1 MRRTAAA
8 IFFLIIASAACHA
21 QVSVE
26 GALFFD
32 RGHYWIEL
40 AFRDAA
46 GRDTIPRAV
55 TPAQFEITKLGGTAG
70 HFRPSKVEIV
80 SGERGGPVI
89 VLSSGRLEGRAC
101 YRVTYLVPDS
111 DPVVVDSICDP
122 FLEPSAGNECGGKT
136 FFRKYVAGAFRKDG
150 DAVDLNQ
157 FKYEYDFSDE
167 KASSSLSLE
176 PRYRTHGFSFEPLF
190 EQSAVAYSLAGR
202 GKTSTERSALA
213 LAVSKAAWVRD
224 LRLSVST
231 KYRYD
236 RSAFDL
242 AAGDSVVATRS
253 VAVEGRVRFDNLFDR
268 LNRHCLSVFKGVDCG
283 FGYAWY
289 QSDGGGL
296 RGASRFNRTTPFA
309 NLRATWTFLD
319 GFQLSYSLQTF
330 WPASTGD
337 EFAGFQSVRFR
348 LLLRDALPAQA
359 GKAYHPDVEFAYDT
373 GRRLPLFEKEEKI
386 SIGFTF
392 ALYPW

>member
-1 MRRTAAA
+1 MRRTVVTV
-8 IFFLIIASAACHA
+8 FFLIAASAACTA

-32 RGHYWIEL
+32 RGHYWVEL
-40 AFRDAA
+40 AFRNAA
-46 GRDTIPRAV
+46 GGDATPRGAA
-55 TPAQFEITKLGGTAG
+55 PAQFEITKLGGTAER
-70 HFRPSKVEIV
+70 FRPSKVEIV
-80 SGERGGPVI
+80 SGERGGPVV
-89 VLSSGRLEGRAC
+89 VLSSGRLEGRSC
-101 YRVTYLVPDS
+101 YRVTYLAPEA
-111 DPVVVDSICDP
+111 DPVVIDSICDP
-122 FLEPSAGNECGGKT
+122 FLVPPAGKECRNKA

-150 DAVDLNQ
+150 DAVDLNR

-167 KASSSLSLE
+167 KASSSLVLE
-176 PRYRTHGFSFEPLF
+176 PRYRTHGFSLEPLF
-190 EQSAVAYSLAGR
+190 EQSAVAYSLPGK
-202 GKTSTERSALA
+202 GKTPALRRA
-213 LAVSKAAWVRD
+213 LSIAVSKAAWVRD

-231 KYRYD
+231 RYRYD
-236 RSAFDL
+236 RSAFDF

-268 LNRHCLSVFKGVDCG
+268 VNRHCLSVFKGVDCG

-289 QSDGGGL
+289 QSDRDGF
-296 RGASRFNRTTPFA
+296 RNASRFNRTAPFA
-309 NLRATWTFLD
+309 NIRATWTVLD
-319 GFQLSYSLQTF
+319 GFQLSYSLQSF

-337 EFAGFQSVRFR
+337 EFTAFQSVRFR
-348 LLLRDALPAQA
+348 LLLRDALPAQV

-373 GRRLPLFEKEEKI
+373 GKRLPLFENEEKI